1 MSKKCTN
8 PEIGRLL
15 ARYEFG
21 KVTKEEKIKFER
33 HLLECEACYK
43 EYYSFL
49 PVTETIKNNIK
60 DFQQAARLKR
70 RLSDMLR
77 NKIITVMKRISDK
90 VSAVPG
96 PVKVAIPAI
105 ALIVIFI
112 IGYFLGFPG
121 HYNNFRLIVQED
133 SEELLLHPP
142 ENIASKAYGDSLSGV
157 KYGNI
162 AEKDNYIELF
172 MKRMFIEKYNER
184 RALIFRWPQV
194 KDINYYQHYLSQ
206 ARDQE
211 VISPVKTLTDTLFMY
226 PIENI
231 PKNQTI
237 VWNLIVCYKDG
248 NKFIVTKKFKINY

>member
-21 KVTKEEKIKFER
+21 KVIKEEKIKFER

-60 DFQQAARLKR
+60 DFQKAVRPKRHIIDILK
-70 RLSDMLR
+70 
-77 NKIITVMKRISDK
+77 NIISTAIREISDN
-90 VSAVPG
+90 VSTMPG

-105 ALIVIFI
+105 ALIVIII

-121 HYNNFRLIVQED
+121 HHNNVRLIVQKD
-133 SEELLLHPP
+133 SEEFLLHPP
-142 ENIASKAYGDSLSGV
+142 ENIASKAYGDSLSSL
-157 KYGNI
+157 KHGNI
-162 AEKDNYIELF
+162 AEKDNYIESF
-172 MKRMFIEKYNER
+172 VKKMFIEKFNER

-194 KDINYYQHYLSQ
+194 KDIDYYQHYLSQ

-211 VISPVKTLTDTLFMY
+211 VISPVETLTDTLFMY

-231 PKNQTI
+231 PKNQTM
-237 VWNLIVCYKDG
+237 VWNLIVCYEDG